1 MRRAINWLRGTV
13 TLEVWGPFLERFFN
27 ICAAAGLGLWDV
39 ETRAEGRA
47 RVTLALWDL
56 RRAGKLA
63 EKAGCETRE
72 TGRGGLPALILNYRR
87 RYGMA
92 AGLVALTL
100 LFGVLSR
107 FILVVEVE
115 GNETVSTWEIL
126 TALQS
131 EGFGVGS
138 YGPGVD
144 VRDLSNRMLM
154 EMEEL
159 SFLTVNISGIRA
171 TVIVREADPVP
182 QVADERAADLA
193 AARDG
198 VIVRLDVTAG
208 RTVVEEGQAVLAGEV
223 LVSGLLTHE
232 LGDGSGT
239 VWATQQVRAA
249 GEVWALTRRTL
260 SAATPLETLILDENG
275 AVTEGWSVEIW
286 KRRLNF
292 YGNCSNLDRSC
303 DKIAILHPLTLS
315 DGTALPFGVW
325 KTTWQSWSDEA
336 GTIDPDWAEQL
347 LRESLTERLE
357 ALVGEGEVLSTR
369 WEVTETDGSMTVT
382 LTAQCLEN
390 IARTV
395 VLEE

>member
-39 ETRAEGRA
+39 ETQEEHRA

-63 EKAGCETRE
+63 EKAGCETKE
-72 TGRGGLPALILNYRR
+72 VGRGGLPALILSCRR

-92 AGLVALTL
+92 AGLIALTL

-107 FILVVEVE
+107 VVLVVEVE

-126 TALQS
+126 AQLQS

-144 VRDLSNRMLM
+144 VRALSNRMLM

-159 SFLTVNISGIRA
+159 SLLTVNISGIRA

-182 QVADERAADLA
+182 EVADERAADLA
-193 AARDG
+193 AAQDG
-198 VIVRLDVTAG
+198 VIVRLDVTEG

-260 SAATPLETLILDENG
+260 SAATPLEALVLDENG
-275 AVTEGWSVEIW
+275 AVTEGWAVEILGN
-286 KRRLNF
+286 RLNF
-292 YGNCSNLDRSC
+292 YGNSSNLDERC
-303 DKIAILHPLTLS
+303 DKITMQYPLTLS

-325 KTTWQSWSDEA
+325 KTTWQSWSDEPGA
-336 GTIDPDWAEQL
+336 IDPDWAEGL

-357 ALVGEGEVLSTR
+357 ALVGEGEVLSTQ
-369 WEVTETDGSMTVT
+369 WEVTATDGAMTVT

>member
-39 ETRAEGRA
+39 ETQEEHRA
-47 RVTLALWDL
+47 RVTLALWEIG
-56 RRAGKLA
+56 RARTLA
-63 EKAGCETRE
+63 EKAGCEVE
-72 TGRGGLPALILNYRR
+72 EAGRGGLPALVMRYRK
-87 RYGMA
+87 RYGMGV
-92 AGLVALTL
+92 GLIALAL
-100 LFGVLSR
+100 LFAVFSQ

-115 GNETVSTWEIL
+115 GNENVSASEIL
-126 TALQS
+126 AALQS

-144 VRDLSNRMLM
+144 VRELSNRMLM

-182 QVADERAADLA
+182 EVADDRAADLA

-232 LGDGSGT
+232 TGDGSGT
-239 VWATQQVRAA
+239 IWATQQVRAA
-249 GEVWALTRRTL
+249 GEVWALTRRSL
-260 SAATPLETLILDENG
+260 SAATPWKPWSRTGAGRSQRDGPWKFWGTGSIFMETV
-275 AVTEGWSVEIW
+275 AIW
-286 KRRLNF
+286 TGDVIK
-292 YGNCSNLDRSC
+292 
-303 DKIAILHPLTLS
+303 
-315 DGTALPFGVW
+315 
-325 KTTWQSWSDEA
+325 
-336 GTIDPDWAEQL
+336 
-347 LRESLTERLE
+347 
-357 ALVGEGEVLSTR
+357 
-369 WEVTETDGSMTVT
+369 
-382 LTAQCLEN
+382 
-390 IARTV
+390 
-395 VLEE
+395 

>member
-1 MRRAINWLRGTV
+1 M

-39 ETRAEGRA
+39 ETQEEHRA
-47 RVTLALWDL
+47 RVTLALWNV
-56 RRAGKLA
+56 RRARELA
-63 EKAGCETRE
+63 EKAGCETKE
-72 TGRGGLPALILNYRR
+72 TGRGGLPALLLQCRR
-87 RYGMA
+87 RYGMGV
-92 AGLVALTL
+92 GLIALTL
-100 LFGVLSR
+100 LFGVLSQ
-107 FILVVEVE
+107 FVLVVEVQ
-115 GNETVSTWEIL
+115 GNETVSASEIL
-126 TALQS
+126 ATLQS

-144 VRDLSNRMLM
+144 VRALSNRMLM

-182 QVADERAADLA
+182 EVVDERAADLA

-223 LVSGLLTHE
+223 LVSGLLKHE

-249 GEVWALTRRTL
+249 GEVWAITRRTL
-260 SAATPLETLILDENG
+260 SAVTPLETLVLDENG
-275 AVTEGWSVEIW
+275 AVTEGWSVEFL
-286 KRRLNF
+286 KNRLNF
-292 YGNCSNLDRSC
+292 YGNSSNLDRRC
-303 DKIAILHPLTLS
+303 DKIAILYPLTLS
-315 DGTALPFGVW
+315 DGTTLPFGVW
-325 KTTWQSWSDEA
+325 KTTWQSWSDETGA
-336 GTIDPDWAEQL
+336 VDPDWAEQL
-347 LRESLTERLE
+347 LRDALTQRLE
-357 ALVGEGEVLSTR
+357 AMVGEGEILSTQ
-369 WEVTETDGSMTVT
+369 WEVTDTGGAMTVT

-395 VLEE
+395 VLEQ